1 MLVLRTPLEMYNWCP
16 IFIDIC
22 HLIFHISVVGVVF
35 TGTKNG
41 SEDICWYLAYLD
53 ICGRPSPLGGW
64 KEDWLITRLMNKQ
77 ISVPI
82 PHSAMLH
89 WNTQTNRSQTNRYR
103 KQTDINPIPYS
114 VMLHWNTQTNRSQ
127 TKRRV
132 LIPYSATL
140 YSVLNYTNK
149 LITNKET
156 GVISPCSVVLLSGA
170 HWNWL

>member
-1 MLVLRTPLEMYNWCP
+1 MSYIYWYLPPYISYLSSWCSFYRKKECQWRYLLISGISRYLRTPLPPWWVEGGLADYTADEQT
-16 IFIDIC
+16 DIC
-22 HLIFHISVVGVVF
+22 PNTTLCHAALKY
-35 TGTKNG
+35 T
-41 SEDICWYLAYLD
+41 
-53 ICGRPSPLGGW
+53 
-64 KEDWLITRLMNKQ
+64 NKQ
-77 ISVPI
+77 I
-82 PHSAMLH
+82 
-89 WNTQTNRSQTNRYR
+89 TNKQISQTNRYR
-103 KQTDINPIPYS
+103 KQTDINPIPNS
-114 VMLHWNTQTNRSQ
+114 AMLHWNTQTNRSQ